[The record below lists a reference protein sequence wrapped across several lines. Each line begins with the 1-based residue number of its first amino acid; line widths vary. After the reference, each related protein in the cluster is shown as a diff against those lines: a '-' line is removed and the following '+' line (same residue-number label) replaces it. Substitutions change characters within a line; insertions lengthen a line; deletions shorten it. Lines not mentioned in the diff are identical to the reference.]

1 MKHRQLQTPMFF
13 GLYGGQVLLAQIEE
27 IMRYEFLLRGEN
39 GSKQINKTDI
49 QFCYNA
55 EKAMHIFALTDTDE
69 TIKKRALQPIISR
82 KRRYKIK
89 QSTLKNA
96 RREKREVT
104 VTMRGG
110 EVFTGSVKWFDLHEI
125 KLVLDKEN
133 DADLLL
139 FRHAIYNLKNRSGD

>member
-27 IMRYEFLLRGEN
+27 IMRYEFVLKDEN
-39 GSKQINKTDI
+39 GSKQIKKTDI

-55 EKAMHIFALTDTDE
+55 EKAMHIFALADTNE
-69 TIKKRALQPIISR
+69 TIKKRALQPIIAR

-89 QSTLKNA
+89 YSTLKNA
-96 RREKREVT
+96 RKEKKHLT

-110 EVFTGSVKWFDLHEI
+110 EVFTGTIKWFNLYEI
-125 KLVLDKEN
+125 KLLLDSEN

-139 FRHAIYNLKNRSGD
+139 FRHAIYNIEHRSGD